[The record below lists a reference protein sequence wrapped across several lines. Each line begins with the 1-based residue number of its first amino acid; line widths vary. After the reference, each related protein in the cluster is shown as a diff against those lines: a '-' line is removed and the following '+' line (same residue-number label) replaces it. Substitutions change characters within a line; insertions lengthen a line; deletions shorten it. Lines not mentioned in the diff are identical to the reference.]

1 MRRCLILANQTL
13 GGPHL
18 IQAVLARQARE
29 PYEFHIV
36 VPATHEHGASMW
48 TEGQAQAHA
57 REALQA
63 ALARFLDAGV
73 PASGEVGDEN
83 PMLAAGD
90 ALRRQPFDEIIV
102 STLPP
107 GASRWMKRDLPNRLL
122 RKYGLPVAHLIAAPE
137 PVS

>member
-1 MRRCLILANQTL
+1 
-13 GGPHL
+13 
-18 IQAVLARQARE
+18 
-29 PYEFHIV
+29 
-36 VPATHEHGASMW
+36 
-48 TEGQAQAHA
+48 
-57 REALQA
+57 
-63 ALARFLDAGV
+63 LDAGV

-122 RKYGLPVAHLIAAPE
+122 RKYGLPVAHLTAAPE